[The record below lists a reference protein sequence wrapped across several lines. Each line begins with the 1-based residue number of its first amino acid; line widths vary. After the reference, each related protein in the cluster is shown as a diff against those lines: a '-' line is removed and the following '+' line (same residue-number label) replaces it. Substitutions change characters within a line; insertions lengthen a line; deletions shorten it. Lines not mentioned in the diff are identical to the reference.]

1 MDPTALANLLTWLL
15 PPIMIVQLPLT
26 SGVCSFQSFVLVSN
40 CRANSRLSSCSMVD
54 KKVFSSSIVWGGREV
69 AMFDHPRPTKA
80 VLSLVNMDAG
90 ILSGM
95 HTVAKLLF

>member
-1 MDPTALANLLTWLL
+1 MCGD
-15 PPIMIVQLPLT
+15 
-26 SGVCSFQSFVLVSN
+26 
-40 CRANSRLSSCSMVD
+40 R
-54 KKVFSSSIVWGGREV
+54 KV

-95 HTVAKLLF
+95 QTVAKLLF

>member
-1 MDPTALANLLTWLL
+1 
-15 PPIMIVQLPLT
+15 
-26 SGVCSFQSFVLVSN
+26 
-40 CRANSRLSSCSMVD
+40 MVD

-95 HTVAKLLF
+95 QTVAKLLF

>member
-1 MDPTALANLLTWLL
+1 MDPTAVANLLAWLL

-26 SGVCSFQSFVLVSN
+26 SGVCSCQSFGLEPN